1 MKRYRFFLAC
11 LPIMPMN
18 KKRTLD
24 EVKAILEPADEYL
37 SAVTI
42 PILKTI
48 ILNDLGMN
56 ERFLIMNIPDRRV
69 LLDWFRAAKKALEIS
84 TQIKAE
90 VENDNISRIEG

>member
-1 MKRYRFFLAC
+1 MRE
-11 LPIMPMN
+11 
-18 KKRTLD
+18 KRTLT
-24 EVKAILEPADEYL
+24 EIEKILEPADEYL

-69 LLDWFRAAKKALEIS
+69 LLDWFRAAKKALNQAKLI
-84 TQIKAE
+84 E